1 MTVRAELAALIYMG
15 DWWTL
20 LVRSVTWGAGWQL
33 PKPVLLSCFPSCSHK
48 FQCLCFLNMRLHRF
62 SGVYDRRDTLPL
74 ECMDQSRHWGLERSI
89 ASGFVLLNELCGQVR
104 TAIFMLL
111 WEQILLK
118 SSNLTASPVSLF
130 SQIQTA
136 LLVLEAVP
144 DACLSAEEIKHLFQ
158 QYKSIW
164 ERDIPSTRRLV
175 CTAGSEMTATAACS
189 LSYWA
194 KVSSSIWLK

>member
-1 MTVRAELAALIYMG
+1 M
-15 DWWTL
+15 
-20 LVRSVTWGAGWQL
+20 
-33 PKPVLLSCFPSCSHK
+33 
-48 FQCLCFLNMRLHRF
+48 
-62 SGVYDRRDTLPL
+62 PL
-74 ECMDQSRHWGLERSI
+74 FFKHEVAQIFWGLWQERYPASWVYGSVKALRFRKII